1 MKKKK
6 IICNY
11 YYMST
16 SSTKP
21 ELILCPLECL
31 DPTLTCGP
39 QADFLEKHSTFFIT
53 LIGALSACGG
63 LVLTY
68 FLKSRCNK
76 IQLGCISCERK
87 VIELDSSQIQIQN
100 QN

>member
-1 MKKKK
+1 
-6 IICNY
+6 
-11 YYMST
+11 MST

-87 VIELDSSQIQIQN
+87 VIELDSSQIQFQN

>member
-1 MKKKK
+1 
-6 IICNY
+6 
-11 YYMST
+11 MST

-31 DPTLTCGP
+31 DPALTCGP

>member
-1 MKKKK
+1 MF
-6 IICNY
+6 N
-11 YYMST
+11 MST